1 MSDIEKSTGNVYE
14 DLGSDD
20 SNEMLVKAQLAATI
34 KELIESKGLTQ
45 MQAAEAISL
54 PQPKLSRLLNGHFRG
69 VSISKMMEAIVAL
82 GREVQIVIGPQK
94 SLNPER
100 EGVHKKIEVHQF

>member
-1 MSDIEKSTGNVYE
+1 MNDIEKSTGNVYE
-14 DLGSDD
+14 DLGSED

-45 MQAAEAISL
+45 MQAAETIGL

-69 VSISKMMEAIVAL
+69 ISVSKMMEAIVAL
-82 GREVQIVIGPQK
+82 GREVQIVIGAENAAFRDVQA
-94 SLNPER
+94 R
-100 EGVHKKIEVHQF
+100 IEIIHE